1 VAALSSPPT
10 PLLRLSYF
18 LRFYFLALDFDFANF
33 SYWDSAV
40 EGNILLDNTIHYTTL
55 IALS

>member
-10 PLLRLSYF
+10 PLLMLSYF
-18 LRFYFLALDFDFANF
+18 LRFYFLALAFYFPNFA
-33 SYWDSAV
+33 YWVSAV